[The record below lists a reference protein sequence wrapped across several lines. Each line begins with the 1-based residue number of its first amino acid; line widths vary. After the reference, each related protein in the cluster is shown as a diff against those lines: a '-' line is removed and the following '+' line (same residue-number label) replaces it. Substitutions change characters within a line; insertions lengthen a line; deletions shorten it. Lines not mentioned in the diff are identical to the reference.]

1 MSPRSEEFMDQ
12 ARGRVEAERI
22 VAGAA
27 DYVAAVRVEVAAMDR
42 IPTLDEIRK
51 ITSKDPS
58 SWAETIIVEREER
71 F

>member
-27 DYVAAVRVEVAAMDR
+27 DYVAAVEDMLDTEVQDH
-42 IPTLDEIRK
+42 
-51 ITSKDPS
+51 SKAS
-58 SWAETIIVEREER
+58 
-71 F
+71 